1 MKPRYQKIAIL
12 TLSTLLFTSAGA
24 AVAFGGPKGH
34 GGCDRNRD
42 ARRGPMTQL
51 MQIDNLTEDQK
62 KVITDIRNTNRDT
75 MRDLR
80 DEMHDNR
87 RDLRDA
93 FEDKA
98 DMDTIR
104 DLAKKQGDQV
114 ARMIVLRAE
123 ARNKINTVLN
133 EKQRRQLQDMPWSGK
148 EFGPGPKGF

>member
-1 MKPRYQKIAIL
+1 MKKRNRNIAII

-34 GGCDRNRD
+34 GGCDRGG
-42 ARRGPMTQL
+42 RGEPMSSAL

-62 KVITDIRNTNRDT
+62 GAIKDIRKTSRDA

-80 DEMHDNR
+80 DEMRDNR

-93 FEDKA
+93 MEDEA
-98 DMDTIR
+98 DLGTIR
-104 DLAKKQGDQV
+104 SLAKKQGDQV

-123 ARNKINTVLN
+123 VRNKVNTVLT
-133 EKQRRQLQDMPWSGK
+133 EEQRQQLKDMRWSGK
-148 EFGPGPKGF
+148 GLGHGPKGF